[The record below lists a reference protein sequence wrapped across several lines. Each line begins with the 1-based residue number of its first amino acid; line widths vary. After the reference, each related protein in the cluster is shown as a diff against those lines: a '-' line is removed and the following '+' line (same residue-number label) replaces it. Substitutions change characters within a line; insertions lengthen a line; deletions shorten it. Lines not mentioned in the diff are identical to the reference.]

1 MTEKRKNYF
10 QRLRD
15 RLQSA
20 ITRQQ
25 EDTGPWES
33 PDRYMIRGVPDE
45 FRHIAQSSV
54 ESEDQEFLLHS
65 LQKVVK
71 SIRNS
76 NIYQDTLDNLK
87 KLSPS
92 DKNVGAEMKLD
103 HDIYKHITGEQ
114 YKKGQADNVK
124 RNFFTLICRG
134 VETYKKAPSDVRKKL
149 DNAMLPD
156 TKKTNAVARIARQ
169 QRG

>member
-134 VETYKKAPSDVRKKL
+134 VEAYKKAPSDVRKKF
-149 DNAMLPD
+149 DD
-156 TKKTNAVARIARQ
+156 TVAQKTNTVAKVVQR